1 MTIPDEV
8 SVLRS
13 FEIAKVQGDWQSLEI
28 RKHRIRLL
36 SDSITEAKYTDGVTL
51 ATLVDNHA
59 TLAAKLKEL
68 EVKEKQ
74 EIVLLKDKYRLEEQ
88 IRLLGNVSE

>member
-1 MTIPDEV
+1 MGNGWYRASCNVTIPDEV

-36 SDSITEAKYTDGVTL
+36 SDSRVSSSN
-51 ATLVDNHA
+51 LV
-59 TLAAKLKEL
+59 
-68 EVKEKQ
+68 Q
-74 EIVLLKDKYRLEEQ
+74 IVVDKDF
-88 IRLLGNVSE
+88 